1 MPDDGKIVELFASA
15 RRAEWAGD
23 VEPARRLLQALK
35 QAAVIRTREPDEH
48 PIAVILERAKL
59 LDARLDRAP
68 AEVPEQLVVQ
78 TTNLRG
84 VIWRTGERNFE
95 LRAYLLDPSW
105 EESLYR
111 RAHAVA
117 GRYRPLLPAVKGTD
131 TEDVKDKKEQL
142 RLYPDTERV
151 KPDVGRGASWAMDG
165 DVYLREV
172 TVGDFALVRV
182 KMVWAQRELPETF
195 LIIRR
200 LLEEA
205 LQQLEE

>member
-35 QAAVIRTREPDEH
+35 QAAVVRAREPDEH

-95 LRAYLLDPSW
+95 LRAYLLNTSW

-111 RAHAVA
+111 RAHVVA
-117 GRYRPLLPAVKGTD
+117 SRYSPLLPAVKGTD
-131 TEDVKDKKEQL
+131 VEDRGKEAQLNLYQDK
-142 RLYPDTERV
+142 ERE

-182 KMVWAQRELPETF
+182 KMVWAKRELPENF
-195 LIIRR
+195 FVIRR

-205 LQQLEE
+205 LRQLEE